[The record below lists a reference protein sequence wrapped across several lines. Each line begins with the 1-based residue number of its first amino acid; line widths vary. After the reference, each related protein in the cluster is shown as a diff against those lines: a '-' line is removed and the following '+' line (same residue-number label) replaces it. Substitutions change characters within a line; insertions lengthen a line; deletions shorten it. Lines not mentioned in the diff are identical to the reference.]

1 MVTSDLGAVFAP
13 GLALVIVAKL
23 GGDAGVLVALSC
35 GGRRPGAVG
44 QRIAF
49 HSARRWVPSSS

>member
-1 MVTSDLGAVFAP
+1 MVTPDSGAVFAP
-13 GLALVIVAKL
+13 GLALVILAKL
-23 GGDAGVLVALSC
+23 EGNAEVLVALSC
-35 GGRRPGAVG
+35 GGRRAGAVG